1 MPPIVK
7 FSKDDIINVA
17 YDIVK
22 KEGFNSLNARRIA
35 KELKSS
41 IQPIFHNFK
50 NMEELKESVNNKI
63 YKKYEEYMLSGIN
76 EEKGYKNTGLSFIRF
91 AKDYPEFFKSM
102 FMQKTDLSFK
112 DFVDTD
118 NIDSEVIKVGQKFTG
133 LSYEKQKEFQK
144 KVSIFTFGIA
154 CLVSAKTVNFSDNE
168 IDKLLGD
175 TVVEMLKGI
184 NVKGEE
190 KNE

>member
-50 NMEELKESVNNKI
+50 NMEELKESVDNKI

-154 CLVSAKTVNFSDNE
+154 CLVSTKTVNFSDNE

>member
-50 NMEELKESVNNKI
+50 NMEELKESVDNKI

-118 NIDSEVIKVGQKFTG
+118 NVDSEVIKVGQKFTG

-154 CLVSAKTVNFSDNE
+154 CLVSTKTVNFSDNE

>member
-1 MPPIVK
+1 MPPIIK
-7 FSKDDIINVA
+7 FSKENIIEVA
-17 YDIVK
+17 YEIVK
-22 KEGFNSLNARRIA
+22 NEGLNSLNARRIA

-50 NMEELKESVNNKI
+50 NMEELKEQVINEI
-63 YKKYEEYMLSGIN
+63 YNKYEEYMLSGIN

-91 AKDYPEFFKSM
+91 AKDYPEFFKIL
-102 FMQKTDLSFK
+102 FMQKTNLTFK
-112 DFVDTD
+112 DFVETD
-118 NIDSEVIKVGQKFTG
+118 NIDNEIIKAGQKFTG

-154 CLVSAKTVNFSDNE
+154 CLVSTKTVNFSESE

-175 TVVEMLKGI
+175 TVLEMLKGI
-184 NVKGEE
+184 NAKGEE